1 MIAHLM
7 KILLVED
14 DKLLNHH
21 LATLLTEAQNQVHS
35 TDNAQVAL
43 HYATD
48 YPIDVAI
55 IDLGLPDMDGLQLIR
70 QLRERQIPF
79 PIIVLTARGNWQDKV
94 EGLEAGAD
102 DYLVKPFQKDELLA
116 RLNALVRR
124 SAGFISPRVKAGDY
138 ELDLSRKELT
148 IGGEPVVLTSFEYL
162 ILEYLMRNARQ
173 VVSKQQLL
181 DQLYGDGEGDPN
193 TIEVM
198 VSRLRKKL
206 DPGGEHTAHLHHPAP
221 GLHLQPL
228 VQLMGLRLLSRPMQ
242 LLQRSLHIKLMLSAM
257 LVIALIMAFSV
268 YILYLG
274 HTEEQAQKASTRMQE
289 NLSKLFSSKLPEP
302 HSTTD
307 LGKITPDAIDPNLDT
322 LICRADG
329 QLSWSSLHMPEVVQ
343 ARDTICQDLM
353 NYLGGLD
360 QDYFFKRHTIKNG
373 ESYFIYSLRF
383 LRNHGDG
390 PTTYYVVM
398 VDSAKRY
405 LAQTRNYL
413 CQCIRQAL
421 LAYSLLGALLLLTS
435 FWSLTSLRTMARQID
450 EIRAGKREALSNDY
464 ERELT
469 PLTESVNQLL
479 ENERQQSQRYQH
491 ALNDLAHSLKTRLA
505 LIQITAQEVKLG
517 HDIHD
522 NINEQILTMDQ
533 IIQYQLRRAVTG
545 RQRLA
550 SKGTEPVPL
559 IEKLLASLAK
569 VYRHKKLQT
578 RFKFDD
584 DVFFAGEQGD
594 LMELMGNLLD
604 NAFKFAISEIQVT
617 VSRRLDRLRIEI
629 EDDGPGIDPDRS
641 QQIFQRGV
649 RADSSPGQGIG
660 LAVVTEIVHSYGGQ
674 IMVDESPLG
683 GARFTL
689 DLP

>member
-1 MIAHLM
+1 M
-7 KILLVED
+7 
-14 DKLLNHH
+14 
-21 LATLLTEAQNQVHS
+21 
-35 TDNAQVAL
+35 
-43 HYATD
+43 
-48 YPIDVAI
+48 
-55 IDLGLPDMDGLQLIR
+55 
-70 QLRERQIPF
+70 
-79 PIIVLTARGNWQDKV
+79 
-94 EGLEAGAD
+94 
-102 DYLVKPFQKDELLA
+102 
-116 RLNALVRR
+116 
-124 SAGFISPRVKAGDY
+124 
-138 ELDLSRKELT
+138 
-148 IGGEPVVLTSFEYL
+148 
-162 ILEYLMRNARQ
+162 
-173 VVSKQQLL
+173 
-181 DQLYGDGEGDPN
+181 
-193 TIEVM
+193 
-198 VSRLRKKL
+198 
-206 DPGGEHTAHLHHPAP
+206 
-221 GLHLQPL
+221 GLH
-228 VQLMGLRLLSRPMQ
+228 LLSRPMQ

-405 LAQTRNYL
+405 LAKTRDYL
-413 CQCIRQAL
+413 YQCIRQAL

>member
-1 MIAHLM
+1 
-7 KILLVED
+7 
-14 DKLLNHH
+14 
-21 LATLLTEAQNQVHS
+21 
-35 TDNAQVAL
+35 
-43 HYATD
+43 
-48 YPIDVAI
+48 
-55 IDLGLPDMDGLQLIR
+55 
-70 QLRERQIPF
+70 
-79 PIIVLTARGNWQDKV
+79 
-94 EGLEAGAD
+94 
-102 DYLVKPFQKDELLA
+102 
-116 RLNALVRR
+116 
-124 SAGFISPRVKAGDY
+124 
-138 ELDLSRKELT
+138 
-148 IGGEPVVLTSFEYL
+148 
-162 ILEYLMRNARQ
+162 
-173 VVSKQQLL
+173 
-181 DQLYGDGEGDPN
+181 
-193 TIEVM
+193 
-198 VSRLRKKL
+198 
-206 DPGGEHTAHLHHPAP
+206 
-221 GLHLQPL
+221 
-228 VQLMGLRLLSRPMQ
+228 
-242 LLQRSLHIKLMLSAM
+242 
-257 LVIALIMAFSV
+257 
-268 YILYLG
+268 
-274 HTEEQAQKASTRMQE
+274 
-289 NLSKLFSSKLPEP
+289 
-302 HSTTD
+302 
-307 LGKITPDAIDPNLDT
+307 
-322 LICRADG
+322 
-329 QLSWSSLHMPEVVQ
+329 
-343 ARDTICQDLM
+343 
-353 NYLGGLD
+353 
-360 QDYFFKRHTIKNG
+360 
-373 ESYFIYSLRF
+373 
-383 LRNHGDG
+383 
-390 PTTYYVVM
+390 
-398 VDSAKRY
+398 
-405 LAQTRNYL
+405 
-413 CQCIRQAL
+413 
-421 LAYSLLGALLLLTS
+421 

>member
-1 MIAHLM
+1 
-7 KILLVED
+7 
-14 DKLLNHH
+14 
-21 LATLLTEAQNQVHS
+21 
-35 TDNAQVAL
+35 
-43 HYATD
+43 
-48 YPIDVAI
+48 
-55 IDLGLPDMDGLQLIR
+55 MD
-70 QLRERQIPF
+70 
-79 PIIVLTARGNWQDKV
+79 
-94 EGLEAGAD
+94 
-102 DYLVKPFQKDELLA
+102 
-116 RLNALVRR
+116 
-124 SAGFISPRVKAGDY
+124 
-138 ELDLSRKELT
+138 
-148 IGGEPVVLTSFEYL
+148 
-162 ILEYLMRNARQ
+162 
-173 VVSKQQLL
+173 
-181 DQLYGDGEGDPN
+181 
-193 TIEVM
+193 
-198 VSRLRKKL
+198 SRLL
-206 DPGGEHTAHLHHPAP
+206 
-221 GLHLQPL
+221 
-228 VQLMGLRLLSRPMQ
+228 RPMRFIR
-242 LLQRSLHIKLMLSAM
+242 RSLHIKLMLSAM

-289 NLSKLFSSKLPEP
+289 NLSKLFSSKLPDA
-302 HSTTD
+302 HATTD
-307 LGKITPDAIDPNLDT
+307 LGRITPDAVDPNLDT

-329 QLSWSSLHMPEVVQ
+329 QLSWSSMHMPEVIQ

-353 NYLGGLD
+353 KYLGGLD

-405 LAQTRNYL
+405 LVQTRDYL
-413 CQCIRQAL
+413 YQCIRQAL

-435 FWSLTSLRTMARQID
+435 FWSLGSLRTMARQMD

-479 ENERQQSQRYQH
+479 ENERQQTQRYQH

-505 LIQITAQEVKLG
+505 LIQITAQELKLG
-517 HDIHD
+517 HEIHD
-522 NINEQILTMDQ
+522 NISEQITTMDQ

-545 RQRLA
+545 RKRLA

-578 RFKFDD
+578 GFQFDD
-584 DVFFAGEQGD
+584 DVFFHGEQGD

-604 NAFKFAISEIQVT
+604 NACKFAISEIRVHVGHQDNGLLIV
-617 VSRRLDRLRIEI
+617 V
-629 EDDGPGIDPDRS
+629 EDDGPGIAPGKS

-660 LAVVTEIVHSYGGQ
+660 LAVVTEIVHSYGGK
-674 IMVDESPLG
+674 IRVDESPLG
-683 GARFTL
+683 GARFHITL
-689 DLP
+689 P

>member
-1 MIAHLM
+1 M
-7 KILLVED
+7 
-14 DKLLNHH
+14 
-21 LATLLTEAQNQVHS
+21 
-35 TDNAQVAL
+35 
-43 HYATD
+43 
-48 YPIDVAI
+48 DV
-55 IDLGLPDMDGLQLIR
+55 
-70 QLRERQIPF
+70 
-79 PIIVLTARGNWQDKV
+79 
-94 EGLEAGAD
+94 
-102 DYLVKPFQKDELLA
+102 
-116 RLNALVRR
+116 
-124 SAGFISPRVKAGDY
+124 
-138 ELDLSRKELT
+138 
-148 IGGEPVVLTSFEYL
+148 
-162 ILEYLMRNARQ
+162 
-173 VVSKQQLL
+173 
-181 DQLYGDGEGDPN
+181 
-193 TIEVM
+193 
-198 VSRLRKKL
+198 
-206 DPGGEHTAHLHHPAP
+206 
-221 GLHLQPL
+221 
-228 VQLMGLRLLSRPMQ
+228 RLLRPMRFIR
-242 LLQRSLHIKLMLSAM
+242 RSLHIKLMLSAM

-289 NLSKLFSSKLPEP
+289 NLSKLFSSKLPDA
-302 HSTTD
+302 HATTD
-307 LGKITPDAIDPNLDT
+307 LGRITPDAVDPNLDT

-329 QLSWSSLHMPEVVQ
+329 QLSWSSMHMPEVIQ

-353 NYLGGLD
+353 KYLGGLD

-405 LAQTRNYL
+405 LAQTRDYL
-413 CQCIRQAL
+413 YQCIRQAL

-435 FWSLTSLRTMARQID
+435 FWSLGSLRTMARQMD

-479 ENERQQSQRYQH
+479 ENERQQTQHYQH

-505 LIQITAQEVKLG
+505 LIQMTAQEVKLG
-517 HDIHD
+517 RDIHD

-545 RQRLA
+545 RKRLA

-604 NAFKFAISEIQVT
+604 NAFKFAISEIKVT

-629 EDDGPGIDPDRS
+629 EDDGPGIDPGKS

>member
-1 MIAHLM
+1 
-7 KILLVED
+7 
-14 DKLLNHH
+14 
-21 LATLLTEAQNQVHS
+21 
-35 TDNAQVAL
+35 
-43 HYATD
+43 
-48 YPIDVAI
+48 
-55 IDLGLPDMDGLQLIR
+55 
-70 QLRERQIPF
+70 
-79 PIIVLTARGNWQDKV
+79 
-94 EGLEAGAD
+94 
-102 DYLVKPFQKDELLA
+102 
-116 RLNALVRR
+116 
-124 SAGFISPRVKAGDY
+124 
-138 ELDLSRKELT
+138 
-148 IGGEPVVLTSFEYL
+148 
-162 ILEYLMRNARQ
+162 
-173 VVSKQQLL
+173 
-181 DQLYGDGEGDPN
+181 
-193 TIEVM
+193 
-198 VSRLRKKL
+198 
-206 DPGGEHTAHLHHPAP
+206 
-221 GLHLQPL
+221 
-228 VQLMGLRLLSRPMQ
+228 
-242 LLQRSLHIKLMLSAM
+242 
-257 LVIALIMAFSV
+257 
-268 YILYLG
+268 
-274 HTEEQAQKASTRMQE
+274 
-289 NLSKLFSSKLPEP
+289 
-302 HSTTD
+302 
-307 LGKITPDAIDPNLDT
+307 
-322 LICRADG
+322 
-329 QLSWSSLHMPEVVQ
+329 
-343 ARDTICQDLM
+343 
-353 NYLGGLD
+353 
-360 QDYFFKRHTIKNG
+360 
-373 ESYFIYSLRF
+373 
-383 LRNHGDG
+383 
-390 PTTYYVVM
+390 M

-413 CQCIRQAL
+413 YQCIRQAL